1 MVMMNIKLVQRGV
14 NSKLNGIGPVP
25 LTQTPDS
32 HAVLAESVEDGAH
45 GIESEVVFG
54 EEVGL
59 DLLQFVAVEVDESA
73 ALLAFAVEA
82 DFCFGVLLRADVF
95 KTGRAASVDDVFVD
109 DAFVDEALEL
119 PVDGGLADGDAVKLE
134 ILVDVGGGEVH
145 AGDGFEILEQD
156 GTLLCFIF

>member
-1 MVMMNIKLVQRGV
+1 MKESGE
-14 NSKLNGIGPVP
+14 
-25 LTQTPDS
+25 S

-59 DLLQFVAVEVDESA
+59 DFLQLVAVEVDKSA

-82 DFCFGVLLRADVF
+82 DFGLDMFILPDVL

-134 ILVDVGGGEVH
+134 ILVNVCGGEVH
-145 AGDGFEILEQD
+145 AGDGFEVLEQD
-156 GTLLCFIF
+156 GTLFGFIF